1 MKYTIVINQVGIV
14 KANLHT
20 KTDSTDWAI
29 IEYIQDWLSATKKN
43 TLIFENREMVWI
55 NYSHL
60 SKSLPFFTKL
70 KYTPNISKRF
80 KKLKALN
87 LIVST
92 KIGDD
97 IYARLTDLAVSVKY
111 YKEYSTKEGLS
122 PATVIKSITPTVIK
136 SITNKSTKRI
146 SKVSKD
152 TKGESKKQDSLLKR
166 SFGNRCVK
174 VWNKFPFTVTHR
186 SPTIIKTIDL
196 FMKELIQGTFL
207 ENKSIS
213 KEYFKRHKISL
224 NGKQYTKTRLL
235 QGIRNVALYSKQGY
249 PDLRTKDLS
258 SLIYNDR
265 TGTSVFLSVLASPPK
280 PLSEERPINDSNQRI
295 TDLFIDLFEIHNDT
309 DKVRL
314 VDGIK
319 SLVKYQEKIK
329 LRIPKMHR
337 LYGTPYK
344 LCKTYCEWIGMQEW
358 VDTIHIGMIRADGK
372 MFKKFIEDQE
382 EDCWGYSLVPER
394 RVK

>member
-1 MKYTIVINQVGIV
+1 MTKFKLSEKMERGFKGIWIP
-14 KANLHT
+14 ANLYLREDLNWAEKILLLEIDSLNKDDKGCFASNEYLGGFVGKSSET
-20 KTDSTDWAI
+20 VSKTIA
-29 IEYIQDWLSATKKN
+29 
-43 TLIFENREMVWI
+43 
-55 NYSHL
+55 
-60 SKSLPFFTKL
+60 KL
-70 KYTPNISKRF
+70 KE
-80 KKLKALN
+80 LN
-87 LIVST
+87 LI
-92 KIGDD
+92 KEIGFDGRKR
-97 IYARLTDLAVSVKY
+97 RLVVISAS
-111 YKEYSTKEGLS
+111 YKTTEQKSRKLLHSNNSLVICSKEH
-122 PATVIKSITPTVIK
+122 V
-136 SITNKSTKRI
+136 R
-146 SKVSKD
+146 
-152 TKGESKKQDSLLKR
+152 ESKKQDSLLKR

-174 VWNKFPFTVTHR
+174 VWNEFPFTVTHK

-213 KEYFKRHKISL
+213 KEYFKRHKLSL
-224 NGKQYTKTRLL
+224 NGKQYTKTQLL

-249 PDLRTKDLS
+249 PDLRIKDLS

-265 TGTSVFLSVLASPPK
+265 TGTSVFLSVLTSPPK
-280 PLSEERPINDSNQRI
+280 PLRDERPINDSNQRI

-309 DKVRL
+309 DRVRL

-344 LCKTYCEWIGMQEW
+344 LCKTYCEWIGAQEW

-372 MFKKFIEDQE
+372 MWKKFIEDQE

>member
-1 MKYTIVINQVGIV
+1 MSNKQIILNTLSKDAHWQVNKKITAYFKSTDVAIYLANLISWYQYFENQGKLQADESFYTTITKIQEETYLSKRIQFKIIKILRADGIV
-14 KANLHT
+14 T
-20 KTDSTDWAI
+20 
-29 IEYIQDWLSATKKN
+29 
-43 TLIFENREMVWI
+43 
-55 NYSHL
+55 
-60 SKSLPFFTKL
+60 TKL
-70 KYTPNISKRF
+70 KGLPAKQF
-80 KKLKALN
+80 KILN
-87 LIVST
+87 FD
-92 KIGDD
+92 KIAD
-97 IYARLTDLAVSVKY
+97 ILSSPSRYETVPTRKY
-111 YKEYSTKEGLS
+111 E
-122 PATVIKSITPTVIK
+122 TVPTN
-136 SITNKSTKRI
+136 NKNKYN
-146 SKVSKD
+146 KVSKD

-174 VWNKFPFTVTHR
+174 VWNEFPFTVTHK